1 MISIYPVHPS
11 SHRVSRWTK
20 RPSTGRQ
27 KTTNVY
33 LDDLVRRCS
42 QTWQPGCA
50 LGCLRTFFW
59 CSHDA
64 QVGLLGLIIF
74 SFSSQTIFKRTE
86 QLSWLIWISNL
97 IILRGKLI
105 ANQVGLWKIVKIMRF
120 GVISWKVN
128 DGLCNKI
135 HLFLLPA
142 GQMCPSVILI
152 LGALHK

>member
-33 LDDLVRRCS
+33 LDDLVRWCS

-74 SFSSQTIFKRTE
+74 SFSSQTIFKENLATKLTHLDLKFDNFAGKTYCQPSRSVE
-86 QLSWLIWISNL
+86 NSKNNEIWCYFLKSEWRSLQQNSSISAASGTDVSL
-97 IILRGKLI
+97 CHSYFRG
-105 ANQVGLWKIVKIMRF
+105 
-120 GVISWKVN
+120 S
-128 DGLCNKI
+128 
-135 HLFLLPA
+135 
-142 GQMCPSVILI
+142 S
-152 LGALHK
+152 